1 VAAASHLVGYVW
13 VKRRAAAEGPT
24 FRELF
29 NPLGV
34 VPEGAPVQLR
44 PRHPACPC
52 KRRTTPAAP
61 PQFIAAGLIAGAQTR
76 NQQPQGQACCKSIN
90 RRVR

>member
-1 VAAASHLVGYVW
+1 MAAASHLVGYVW

-44 PRHPACPC
+44 PRHPALARANAELLLL
-52 KRRTTPAAP
+52 RREHR
-61 PQFIAAGLIAGAQTR
+61 GGAHRRRATR
-76 NQQPQGQACCKSIN
+76 QQQQGQACCKSIN